1 MTHRVKSRRP
11 YDASRRRARA
21 ADRRSAV
28 LKAAQE
34 LFRREGF
41 AATTVAA
48 VAEQAGVSP
57 ETVYKNFGS
66 KPGLVRALHEE
77 ALRGE
82 GPVPAYRRSD
92 ALRTSADPV
101 AVVRGWARLS
111 MELAPRGAPLLLLV
125 RDAASLDPDLR
136 RLLDELDEAR
146 HARMTDNARFLR
158 DAGHL
163 RPDVSVPTAAD
174 LMWSVTAPEMYEL
187 LVVRRGW
194 SLEQFGDYV
203 FHTLAGLLPSR

>member
-28 LKAAQE
+28 LRAAEE
-34 LFRREGF
+34 LFRRDGF

-48 VAEQAGVSP
+48 VAGQAGVSP
-57 ETVYKNFGS
+57 ETVYKNFGG
-66 KPGLVRALHEE
+66 KPGLVRALHDE

-82 GPVPAYRRSD
+82 GPLPAYRRSD

-101 AVVRGWARLS
+101 AIVRGWARLS

-125 RDAASLDPDLR
+125 RDAARVDPALR

-146 HARMTDNARFLR
+146 HQRMSQNAQFLA

-163 RPDVSVPTAAD
+163 RPDVSVQTAAD
-174 LMWSVTAPEMYEL
+174 LMWSVTAPEVYEL

-194 SLEQFGDYV
+194 SLERFGDYV
-203 FHTLAGLLPSR
+203 FHTLAGLLSPR